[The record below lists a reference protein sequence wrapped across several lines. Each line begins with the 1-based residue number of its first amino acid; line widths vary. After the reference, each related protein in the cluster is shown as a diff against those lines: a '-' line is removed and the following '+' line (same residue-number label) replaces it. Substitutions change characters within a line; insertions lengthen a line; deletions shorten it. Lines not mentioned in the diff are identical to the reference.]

1 MNCELII
8 LIFIYNMTFWI
19 IKNILLSIIFIYLVH
34 SIILF
39 LMNLLT
45 VPKTKDMV
53 QITNNNYKNIYDML
67 ANEKIQ
73 EGLTPIDSLPNSN
86 ATTLNPSNLNI
97 NESQDIDIMKHE
109 LTNYIREQLNVLKY
123 KMQI

>member
-1 MNCELII
+1 
-8 LIFIYNMTFWI
+8 
-19 IKNILLSIIFIYLVH
+19 
-34 SIILF
+34 
-39 LMNLLT
+39 MNLLT

-109 LTNYIREQLNVLKY
+109 LTNYIREQLNV
-123 KMQI
+123 